1 MSLNPWTSLL
11 AILLLLLTVHLALTQ
26 NGKCM
31 HVHNTRW
38 GSTVLRVSSYQN
50 RFEPCRRFEQMLWSS
65 SGRKIEPPVTTIP
78 ERAIRSRSVWA
89 GPSCLCVHTRFIEA
103 GVLILVGQAR
113 RSRNRSNSCLSQ
125 SVHQALL
132 NCSLPRQQ
140 RATEKVLDLLQ
151 TDS

>member
-26 NGKCM
+26 NGKCISTI
-31 HVHNTRW
+31 HVGVVQVPELVAT
-38 GSTVLRVSSYQN
+38 SLQN

-78 ERAIRSRSVWA
+78 ERAMRSRSVWA

-132 NCSLPRQQ
+132 SCSLPRQQ
-140 RATEKVLDLLQ
+140 RTTENVLDLL
-151 TDS
+151 

>member
-1 MSLNPWTSLL
+1 MSLNRWTSLL
-11 AILLLLLTVHLALTQ
+11 AILLLLLRKMVSA
-26 NGKCM
+26 CM
-31 HVHNTRW
+31 STIHVGVVQFSELVAT
-38 GSTVLRVSSYQN
+38 SLQN

-78 ERAIRSRSVWA
+78 ERAMRSRSVWA

-140 RATEKVLDLLQ
+140 RATEKVLDLL
-151 TDS
+151 